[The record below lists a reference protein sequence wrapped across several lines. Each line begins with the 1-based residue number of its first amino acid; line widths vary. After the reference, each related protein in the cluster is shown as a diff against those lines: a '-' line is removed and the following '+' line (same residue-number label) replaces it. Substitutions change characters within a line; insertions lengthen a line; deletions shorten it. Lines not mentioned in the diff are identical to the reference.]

1 MAKFGYIARIGSP
14 LDDFESILL
23 NKMTAI
29 EFENIS
35 KQYRL
40 GLVST
45 GTLSHDL
52 NRFWQTKI
60 LHKEDPYLKVG
71 EVNDRTS
78 KGKSDYVWALK
89 DINFKVEEG
98 DVVGIIGR
106 NGAGK
111 STLLKLLSRVTAP
124 TTGTIRARGRIASLL
139 EVGTGFHPEMTGR
152 ENIYMNGAIMGMT
165 RAEITRKLDEIVD
178 FSGCERYLDTPVKR
192 YSSGMTVRLGFA
204 IAAHLEPEILVVD
217 EVLAVGDA
225 EFQKKAIGKMQDV
238 SKGEGR
244 TVLFVSHNMGAV
256 KNLCKRGIVL
266 NQGQVAFD
274 GGVEE
279 AVGYYTNTN
288 LHNSVKKVII
298 NDRDHRDCILPKD
311 LEFIEAE
318 MLNPDIEHL
327 ATDEPIQLRVKIKR
341 NNPSVCT
348 FNFGLHI
355 TNSSDICVG
364 TVVSKPISCPNSN
377 LFYLLCTIDNHNLVK
392 GNYQIRFNLGIK
404 DVSLGVRDFD
414 VLKNTLAFSIEYLNS
429 QDKASYSLWLSNWG
443 SHLLSNCSFK
453 ITDSEQNSL
462 QHPISLKR

>member
-1 MAKFGYIARIGSP
+1 MS
-14 LDDFESILL
+14 
-23 NKMTAI
+23 TAI

-52 NRFWQTKI
+52 NRFWQTKV
-60 LHKEDPYLKVG
+60 LRREDPYLKVG

-279 AVGYYTNTN
+279 AVGYYTNKDIA
-288 LHNSVKKVII
+288 KKNWRKQICDESRL
-298 NDRDHRDCILPKD
+298 NPTKD
-311 LEFIEAE
+311 VQFLMVELSKQTCDYSTEEPIEFIFDVFANLTVNECRIN
-318 MLNPDIEHL
+318 LTIYTLDG
-327 ATDEPIQLRVKIKR
+327 TPIGSVSNYQTFSIKKTEKKR
-341 NNPSVCT
+341 IS
-348 FNFGLHI
+348 I
-355 TNSSDICVG
+355 T
-364 TVVSKPISCPNSN
+364 
-377 LFYLLCTIDNHNLVK
+377 LFNHNLAKGLYNVAFSVGV
-392 GNYQIRFNLGIK
+392 GNYATGQN
-404 DVSLGVRDFD
+404 DFD
-414 VLKNTLAFSIEYLNS
+414 YIINPFILIISSSTKRDYVQWDKSWGSINFSSQTKVLK
-429 QDKASYSLWLSNWG
+429 
-443 SHLLSNCSFK
+443 
-453 ITDSEQNSL
+453 
-462 QHPISLKR
+462 

>member
-1 MAKFGYIARIGSP
+1 
-14 LDDFESILL
+14 
-23 NKMTAI
+23 MTAI

-71 EVNDRTS
+71 EVNDRAH

-266 NQGQVAFD
+266 DQGQVAFD

-279 AVGYYTNTN
+279 AVNFYINNNVISQRISQTVINRN
-288 LHNSVKKVII
+288 HKKDNHSLELEYLKIELQ
-298 NDRDHRDCILPKD
+298 NDVNNISNEEP
-311 LEFIEAE
+311 LEL
-318 MLNPDIEHL
+318 ML
-327 ATDEPIQLRVKIKR
+327 TFKR
-341 NNPSVCT
+341 NNSKIKQCQFGIAINNACGEEIGV
-348 FNFGLHI
+348 NFSQIAML
-355 TNSSDICVG
+355 
-364 TVVSKPISCPNSN
+364 PE
-377 LFYLLCTIDNHNLVK
+377 K
-392 GNYQIRFNLGIK
+392 GNVFKAFIK
-404 DVSLGVRDFD
+404 FENHQLAKGEYSMVFSLCQNDRIAGERTYDVVRDLISFEVKYID
-414 VLKNTLAFSIEYLNS
+414 KDHLEPFLNWP
-429 QDKASYSLWLSNWG
+429 K
-443 SHLLSNCSFK
+443 NCS
-453 ITDSEQNSL
+453 
-462 QHPISLKR
+462 ISYKPSPVKLEILE

>member
-1 MAKFGYIARIGSP
+1 
-14 LDDFESILL
+14 
-23 NKMTAI
+23 
-29 EFENIS
+29 
-35 KQYRL
+35 
-40 GLVST
+40 
-45 GTLSHDL
+45 
-52 NRFWQTKI
+52 
-60 LHKEDPYLKVG
+60 
-71 EVNDRTS
+71 
-78 KGKSDYVWALK
+78 
-89 DINFKVEEG
+89 
-98 DVVGIIGR
+98 
-106 NGAGK
+106 
-111 STLLKLLSRVTAP
+111 
-124 TTGTIRARGRIASLL
+124 
-139 EVGTGFHPEMTGR
+139 
-152 ENIYMNGAIMGMT
+152 
-165 RAEITRKLDEIVD
+165 
-178 FSGCERYLDTPVKR
+178 
-192 YSSGMTVRLGFA
+192 
-204 IAAHLEPEILVVD
+204 
-217 EVLAVGDA
+217 VGDA
-225 EFQKKAIGKMQDV
+225 EFQNKAIGKMQDV
-238 SKGEGR
+238 SRGEGR

-266 NQGQVAFD
+266 DQGQVAFD

-364 TVVSKPISCPNSN
+364 TVVSKPISCPNFN

-414 VLKNTLAFSIEYLNS
+414 VLRNTLAFSIEYLNS

-453 ITDSEQNSL
+453 ITDSEQNFL